1 MALEFDDMYQHEV
14 QIIIRVEMEAEKR
27 RRGGDT
33 VLMVLLFARMI
44 AQR

>member
-14 QIIIRVEMEAEKR
+14 QIIRVEMEAEKR

-33 VLMVLLFARMI
+33 VLMVLLSEI
-44 AQR
+44 I